1 MPDSV
6 GTPNP
11 PRRARTVFDMKLVIR
26 FWRQDWRQF
35 IGLVALTLFY
45 SAISIVYPR
54 IIGYIIDAIQHG
66 LTDPAHFVISTL
78 WNLVLLLVGA
88 RVIGALSEDFRP
100 LAYMIEG
107 ARFLWRTRNL
117 VFRSVLDQGFSF
129 SNRYPSG
136 DVQQRLDQDLNDV
149 AQFSAFGIFWPM
161 TSVLTMAFALVILIR
176 MNWLLTVVILVPTAA
191 SFFVY
196 LRIGPRVDKWW
207 REWREK
213 ISETNNFLESSF
225 SGIRLVKAYTMEE
238 RNAARLR
245 KILNERIRSAVRGA
259 RLRAAFNSTYGT
271 VAGLGSLAVLVL
283 GGMFVIRGRLT
294 IGEFVAFNA
303 YVDMLVW
310 PMIGIADMITWIWQ
324 TGVEE
329 RRVRELAEFAPDV
342 KINTG
347 TQTAPDFHEVRMT
360 RVGFSYAPVADE
372 GIKGSRDRGI
382 TFVPTV
388 AKPHGG
394 EDTDPQPAA
403 QLKPCTPAL
412 QDIDIVLTP
421 GARIGIAGTVGSGK
435 STIMRLL
442 VRAAEPSTGEVT
454 VDGIPQSK
462 FEIRSLRSLFGYAP
476 QEAGL
481 FSDTIRNNII
491 LGRTAPDTE
500 ERLREV
506 VRIAQLEPELQ
517 AMAKGTEELI
527 GERGLR
533 LSGGQQG
540 RVSIARALF
549 DRPRILLLDDVTA
562 SLDAETEQ
570 QFIRDVIGYM
580 QGATLVIVSHRLSI
594 LAACDIVYVL
604 DQGRIV
610 ESGRHSDLLARH
622 GLYWKLYQRQLMQEA
637 LEKG

>member
-1 MPDSV
+1 MPDSAA
-6 GTPNP
+6 TPKP
-11 PRRARTVFDMKLVIR
+11 KPRAITLFDMKLVLR
-26 FWRQDWRQF
+26 FWRQDWKQF
-35 IGLVALTLFY
+35 MGLVALTLFY
-45 SAISIVYPR
+45 SAISIAYPR
-54 IIGYIIDAIQHG
+54 IIGYIIDAIQQG

-78 WNLVLLLVGA
+78 RNLVLLLVGA
-88 RVIGALSEDFRP
+88 RVVGALSEDFRP

-107 ARFLWRTRNL
+107 ARFLWRTRNM

-129 SNRYPSG
+129 TNRYPSG
-136 DVQQRLDQDLNDV
+136 DVQERLDQDLTDV
-149 AQFSAFGIFWPM
+149 AQFTAFGIFWPM

-196 LRIGPRVDKWW
+196 LRIGPSVDKWW

-213 ISETNNFLESSF
+213 MSETNSFLESSF

-259 RLRAAFNSTYGT
+259 SLRAAFNSTYGT

-283 GGMFVIRGRLT
+283 GGVFVIRGKLT

-329 RRVRELAEFAPDV
+329 RRVRELAEFTPDV

-347 TQTAPDFHEVRMT
+347 MRPAADFHEVRMT
-360 RVGFSYAPVADE
+360 RVGFSYAPVVGPECEASKYVKPPPAD
-372 GIKGSRDRGI
+372 
-382 TFVPTV
+382 P
-388 AKPHGG
+388 A
-394 EDTDPQPAA
+394 QPAA
-403 QLKPCTPAL
+403 QPKPVTPAL

-442 VRAAEPSTGEVT
+442 VRAAEPTGGEVT
-454 VDGIPQSK
+454 VDGIPQPE

-506 VRIAQLEPELQ
+506 VRIAQLEPELK

-570 QFIRDVIGYM
+570 QFIHDVIGYM

>member
-1 MPDSV
+1 MAAKAGPKPQAM
-6 GTPNP
+6 TLL
-11 PRRARTVFDMKLVIR
+11 DMKLVLR
-26 FWRQDWRQF
+26 FWRKDWKQF
-35 IGLVALTLFY
+35 IGLTALTLFY
-45 SAISIVYPR
+45 SAVAIAYPR
-54 IIGYIIDAIQHG
+54 IIGYIVDAIQQG
-66 LTDPAHFVISTL
+66 LNDPAHFVLSTL
-78 WNLVLLLVGA
+78 RNLVLLLVMA
-88 RVIGALSEDFRP
+88 RIAGALAEDLRP
-100 LAYMIEG
+100 FAYMVSA
-107 ARFLWRTRNL
+107 ARFLWRARNQ
-117 VFRSVLDQGFSF
+117 VFRSVLDQGFTF
-129 SNRYPSG
+129 TNRFPSG
-136 DVQQRLDQDLNDV
+136 DVQERLDQDLTDV
-149 AQFSAFGIFWPM
+149 AQFSAGGIFWPM
-161 TSVLTMAFALVILIR
+161 TSVLTMTFALVVLIR
-176 MNWLLTVVILVPTAA
+176 MNWLLTLVTIVPTVA

-196 LRIGPRVDKWW
+196 LRIGPSMDKWW

-213 ISETNNFLESSF
+213 ISETNSFLESSF

-245 KILNERIRSAVRGA
+245 RVLNERIRSAIRGA
-259 RLRAAFNSTYGT
+259 RLRAAFNSTYTT

-283 GGMFVIRGRLT
+283 GGLFVIRGRLT

-329 RRVRELAEFAPDV
+329 RRVRELDEFPPDV
-342 KINTG
+342 KISTG
-347 TQTAPDFHEVRMT
+347 TRPASGFREVRMSQ
-360 RVGFSYAPVADE
+360 VGFSYAPVSE
-372 GIKGSRDRGI
+372 QGIKGSRDRGI
-382 TFVPTV
+382 E
-388 AKPHGG
+388 GG
-394 EDTDPQPAA
+394 GKDGEEQPAA
-403 QLKPCTPAL
+403 RLCTPAL
-412 QDIDIVLTP
+412 QNIDIVLTP
-421 GARIGIAGTVGSGK
+421 GARVGIAGTVGSGK
-435 STIMRLL
+435 STVMRLL
-442 VRAAEPSTGEVT
+442 VRAAEPTRGEIT
-454 VDGIPQSK
+454 VDGTPQPE
-462 FEIRSLRSLFGYAP
+462 FEIGSLRSLFGYAP

-491 LGRTAPDTE
+491 LGRTAPNTE

-506 VRIAQLEPELQ
+506 VRIAQLEPELG
-517 AMAKGTEELI
+517 AMAKGADELI

-549 DRPRILLLDDVTA
+549 DQPRILLLDDVTA

-610 ESGRHSDLLARH
+610 ESGAPSDLLARR
-622 GLYWKLYQRQLMQEA
+622 GLYWKLYQRQLMEEA
-637 LEKG
+637 LKEK

>member
-1 MPDSV
+1 MTV
-6 GTPNP
+6 AEGNP
-11 PRRARTVFDMKLVIR
+11 PTVGNASQKPRAITLLDMKLVLR
-26 FWRQDWRQF
+26 FWRQDWKQF
-35 IGLVALTLFY
+35 MGLVALTVFY
-45 SAISIVYPR
+45 CAIAIAYPR
-54 IIGYIIDAIQHG
+54 IIGYIVDAIQHG
-66 LTDPAHFVISTL
+66 LTDPAHFVLSTL
-78 WNLVLLLVGA
+78 RNLVLLLVAA
-88 RVIGALSEDFRP
+88 RVLGALAEDFRP
-100 LAYMIEG
+100 LAYMISG

-129 SNRYPSG
+129 TNRFPSG
-136 DVQQRLDQDLNDV
+136 DVQERLDQDLNDV
-149 AQFSAFGIFWPM
+149 AQFSAMGIFWPM
-161 TSVLTMAFALVILIR
+161 TSVLTMAFTLVILIR
-176 MNWLLTVVILVPTAA
+176 MNWLLTVVTLVPTVA

-196 LRIGPRVDKWW
+196 LRIGPSVDKWW

-213 ISETNNFLESSF
+213 MSETNSFLESSF

-238 RNAARLR
+238 RNAGRLR

-259 RLRAAFNSTYGT
+259 KLRAAFNSTYGI

-283 GGMFVIRGRLT
+283 GGVFVIRGKLT

-329 RRVRELAEFAPDV
+329 RRVRELYEFTPDV
-342 KINTG
+342 KVNTG
-347 TQTAPDFHEVRMT
+347 IRPATDFSEVRMT
-360 RVGFSYAPVADE
+360 QVGFSYAPVAGPE
-372 GIKGSRDRGI
+372 PAVSKGAAPP
-382 TFVPTV
+382 V
-388 AKPHGG
+388 
-394 EDTDPQPAA
+394 EPAA
-403 QLKPCTPAL
+403 QPKPCAPAL

-442 VRAAEPSTGEVT
+442 VRAAEPTSGAIT
-454 VDGIPQSK
+454 VDGVPQPE
-462 FEIRSLRSLFGYAP
+462 FEVKSLRSLFGYAP
-476 QEAGL
+476 QEASL

-506 VRIAQLEPELQ
+506 VRIAQLEPELK
-517 AMAKGTEELI
+517 AMAKGPEELI

-610 ESGRHSDLLARH
+610 ESGKHTDLLARQ
-622 GLYWKLYQRQLMQEA
+622 GLYWKLYQRQLMEEA
-637 LEKG
+637 LKEK

>member
-1 MPDSV
+1 MPDSTA
-6 GTPNP
+6 TPK
-11 PRRARTVFDMKLVIR
+11 PRRRAITLFDMKLVLR
-26 FWRQDWRQF
+26 FWRQDWKQF
-35 IGLVALTLFY
+35 MGLVALTLFY
-45 SAISIVYPR
+45 SAIAIAYPR
-54 IIGYIIDAIQHG
+54 IIGYIIDAIQQG

-78 WNLVLLLVGA
+78 RNLVLLLVGA
-88 RVIGALSEDFRP
+88 RVVGALSEDFRP
-100 LAYMIEG
+100 LAYMISS
-107 ARFLWRTRNL
+107 ARFMVRTRNM
-117 VFRSVLDQGFSF
+117 VFRSVLDQGFTF
-129 SNRYPSG
+129 TNRFPSG
-136 DVQQRLDQDLNDV
+136 DVQQRLDQDLTDV
-149 AQFSAFGIFWPM
+149 AQFTAFGIFWPM

-176 MNWLLTVVILVPTAA
+176 MNWLLTVVILVPTVA

-196 LRIGPRVDKWW
+196 LRIGPSVDKWW

-213 ISETNNFLESSF
+213 MSETNSFLESSF

-283 GGMFVIRGRLT
+283 GGVFVIRGKLS

-310 PMIGIADMITWIWQ
+310 PMIGIADMITWVWQ

-329 RRVRELAEFAPDV
+329 RRVRELAEFPPDV
-342 KINTG
+342 RVNTG
-347 TQTAPDFHEVRMT
+347 TRPAADFREVRLT

-382 TFVPTV
+382 TLVPTV

-394 EDTDPQPAA
+394 EDAVEQPAA
-403 QLKPCTPAL
+403 KPCPPAL

-442 VRAAEPSTGEVT
+442 VRAAEPSSGEIT
-454 VDGIPQSK
+454 VDGIPQPE
-462 FEIRSLRSLFGYAP
+462 FETRSLRSLFGYAP

-491 LGRTAPDTE
+491 LGRTAPDAE

-506 VRIAQLEPELQ
+506 VRIAQLEPELK
-517 AMAKGTEELI
+517 AMPKGAEELI

-570 QFIRDVIGYM
+570 QFIHDVIGYM

-610 ESGRHSDLLARH
+610 ESGRHSDLLTRH

-637 LEKG
+637 LEKE

>member
-1 MPDSV
+1 MI
-6 GTPNP
+6 TLL
-11 PRRARTVFDMKLVIR
+11 DMKLVLR
-26 FWRQDWRQF
+26 FWRQDWKRF
-35 IGLVALTLFY
+35 IGLTGLTLFY
-45 SAISIVYPR
+45 AAVSIAYPR

-66 LTDPAHFVISTL
+66 LTDPASFVIGTL
-78 WNLVLLLVGA
+78 GNLVLLLVLA
-88 RVIGALSEDFRP
+88 RVAGALAEDLRP
-100 LAYMIEG
+100 LAYMLSG

-117 VFRSVLDQGFSF
+117 IFRSVLDQGFTF
-129 SNRYPSG
+129 TNRFPSG
-136 DVQQRLDQDLNDV
+136 DVQERLDQDLTDV
-149 AQFSAFGIFWPM
+149 SQFSAGGIFWPM
-161 TSVLTMAFALVILIR
+161 TSVLTMTFALVILIR
-176 MNWLLTVVILVPTAA
+176 MNWLLTLVTLVPTVA
-191 SFFVY
+191 SFFIY
-196 LRIGPRVDKWW
+196 LRIGPRMDKWW

-213 ISETNNFLESSF
+213 MSETNNFLESSF
-225 SGIRLVKAYTMEE
+225 SGIRLVKAYAMEE
-238 RNAARLR
+238 RNSARLR
-245 KILNERIRSAVRGA
+245 KVLTERIRSAVRGA
-259 RLRAAFNSTYGT
+259 KLRAAFNSTYTT
-271 VAGLGSLAVLVL
+271 VGGLGSLSVLVL
-283 GGMFVIRGRLT
+283 GGLFVIRGKLT
-294 IGEFVAFNA
+294 IGEFVAFSA

-329 RRVRELAEFAPDV
+329 RRVRELAEFPPDV
-342 KINTG
+342 RSTSG
-347 TQTAPDFHEVRMT
+347 SRPVPDFREVRLA
-360 RVGFSYAPVADE
+360 RVGFSYAPVTAAGVE
-372 GIKGSRDRGI
+372 ESRNRG
-382 TFVPTV
+382 VQDDGKDPGQ
-388 AKPHGG
+388 KP
-394 EDTDPQPAA
+394 DAQPKSCPRA
-403 QLKPCTPAL
+403 LK
-412 QDIDIVLTP
+412 DIDIVLTP

-442 VRAAEPSTGEVT
+442 VRAAEPTSGSIT
-454 VDGIPQSK
+454 VDGTPLPD
-462 FEIRSLRSLFGYAP
+462 FEVESLRSLFGYAP

-481 FSDTIRNNII
+481 FSDTIRNNIV

-506 VRIAQLEPELQ
+506 VRIAQLEPELK

-570 QFIRDVIGYM
+570 QFIRDVMSYM

-610 ESGRHSDLLARH
+610 ESGHHTDLLARR
-622 GLYWKLYQRQLMQEA
+622 GLYWKLYQRQLMEEA
-637 LEKG
+637 LEEK

>member
-1 MPDSV
+1 VPVSA
-6 GTPNP
+6 TNQK
-11 PRRARTVFDMKLVIR
+11 PRAITLLDMKLVLR
-26 FWRQDWRQF
+26 FWRQDWKQF
-35 IGLVALTLFY
+35 IGLTTLTLFY
-45 SAISIVYPR
+45 AAIAIAYPR

-66 LTDPAHFVISTL
+66 LADPAHFVTSTL
-78 WNLVLLLVGA
+78 WNLVLLLVAA
-88 RVIGALSEDFRP
+88 RVAGALAEDFRP
-100 LAYMIEG
+100 LAYMLSG

-117 VFRSVLDQGFSF
+117 VFRSVLDQGFTF
-129 SNRYPSG
+129 TNRYPSG
-136 DVQQRLDQDLNDV
+136 DVQERLDQDLNDV
-149 AQFSAFGIFWPM
+149 AQFSAGGIFWPM
-161 TSVLTMAFALVILIR
+161 TSVLTMAFTLVILIR
-176 MNWLLTVVILVPTAA
+176 MNWLLTLVTLVPTVA

-196 LRIGPRVDKWW
+196 IRIGPRVDKWW

-213 ISETNNFLESSF
+213 MSETNSFLESSF
-225 SGIRLVKAYTMEE
+225 SGIRLVKAYTMED
-238 RNAARLR
+238 RNAGRLR

-259 RLRAAFNSTYGT
+259 KLRAAFNSTYGT

-283 GGMFVIRGRLT
+283 GGVFVIRGKLT

-329 RRVRELAEFAPDV
+329 RRIRELYEFAPDV
-342 KINTG
+342 RANTG
-347 TQTAPDFHEVRMT
+347 TRPARDFREVRMA
-360 RVGFSYAPVADE
+360 RVGFSYAPVTAPEPDAVHPPA
-372 GIKGSRDRGI
+372 GTSR
-382 TFVPTV
+382 P
-388 AKPHGG
+388 APEPKPG
-394 EDTDPQPAA
+394 P
-403 QLKPCTPAL
+403 LLPAL
-412 QDIDIVLTP
+412 EDINLVLAP

-442 VRAAEPSTGEVT
+442 VRAAEPTSGEIT
-454 VDGIPQSK
+454 IDGTRQPE
-462 FEIRSLRSLFGYAP
+462 FEVRSLRSLFGYAP

-506 VRIAQLEPELQ
+506 VRIAQLEPELK
-517 AMAKGTEELI
+517 AMAKGHEELI

-570 QFIRDVIGYM
+570 QFIRDVMGYM
-580 QGATLVIVSHRLSI
+580 QDATLVIVSHRLSI

-610 ESGRHSDLLARH
+610 ESGTHSDLLTRR

>member
-1 MPDSV
+1 MPDSTA
-6 GTPNP
+6 TPKP
-11 PRRARTVFDMKLVIR
+11 KPRAITLFDMKLVLR
-26 FWRQDWRQF
+26 FWRQDWKQF
-35 IGLVALTLFY
+35 MGLVALTLFY
-45 SAISIVYPR
+45 SAISIAYPR

-88 RVIGALSEDFRP
+88 RVLGALSEDFRP
-100 LAYMIEG
+100 LAYMISG
-107 ARFLWRTRNL
+107 ARFLWRTRNM
-117 VFRSVLDQGFSF
+117 VFRSVLDQGFTF
-129 SNRYPSG
+129 TNRYPSG
-136 DVQQRLDQDLNDV
+136 DVQERLDQDLNDV
-149 AQFSAFGIFWPM
+149 AQFSAMGIFWPM

-176 MNWLLTVVILVPTAA
+176 MNWLLTVVILVPTVA

-196 LRIGPRVDKWW
+196 LRIGPSVDKWW

-213 ISETNNFLESSF
+213 MSETNSFLESSF

-259 RLRAAFNSTYGT
+259 CLRAAFNSTYGT

-283 GGMFVIRGRLT
+283 GGVFVIRGKLT

-329 RRVRELAEFAPDV
+329 RRVRELAEFPPDV
-342 KINTG
+342 NTNAG
-347 TQTAPDFHEVRMT
+347 TRTARDFREVRMT
-360 RVGFSYAPVADE
+360 KVGFSYAPVAGPE
-372 GIKGSRDRGI
+372 SGSSKDAA
-382 TFVPTV
+382 PPP
-388 AKPHGG
+388 ANP
-394 EDTDPQPAA
+394 PQPAA
-403 QLKPCTPAL
+403 QPKPCTPAL

-442 VRAAEPSTGEVT
+442 VRAAEPTSGAIT
-454 VDGIPQSK
+454 VDGTPQPE
-462 FEIRSLRSLFGYAP
+462 FETKSLRSLFGYAP

-506 VRIAQLEPELQ
+506 VRIAQLEPELK
-517 AMAKGTEELI
+517 AMAKGAEELI

-570 QFIRDVIGYM
+570 QFIHDVIGYM

-610 ESGRHSDLLARH
+610 ESGRHSDLLARQ

>member
-1 MPDSV
+1 
-6 GTPNP
+6 
-11 PRRARTVFDMKLVIR
+11 
-26 FWRQDWRQF
+26 
-35 IGLVALTLFY
+35 
-45 SAISIVYPR
+45 
-54 IIGYIIDAIQHG
+54 
-66 LTDPAHFVISTL
+66 
-78 WNLVLLLVGA
+78 
-88 RVIGALSEDFRP
+88 
-100 LAYMIEG
+100 
-107 ARFLWRTRNL
+107 
-117 VFRSVLDQGFSF
+117 
-129 SNRYPSG
+129 
-136 DVQQRLDQDLNDV
+136 
-149 AQFSAFGIFWPM
+149 
-161 TSVLTMAFALVILIR
+161 LTMAFAIVILIR
-176 MNWLLTVVILVPTAA
+176 MNWLLTVVILVPTVS

-213 ISETNNFLESSF
+213 MSETNSFLESSF

-259 RLRAAFNSTYGT
+259 RLRAAFNSTYST

-283 GGMFVIRGRLT
+283 GGLFVIRGKLT

-329 RRVRELAEFAPDV
+329 RRVRELAEFPPDV
-342 KINTG
+342 KINAG
-347 TQTAPDFHEVRMT
+347 TRPAADFREVRMT
-360 RVGFSYAPVADE
+360 RVGFSYAPVAGQAFD
-372 GIKGSRDRGI
+372 GSKD
-382 TFVPTV
+382 
-388 AKPHGG
+388 AGG
-394 EDTDPQPAA
+394 PPADPPQPAA
-403 QLKPCTPAL
+403 QPKPCTPAL

-421 GARIGIAGTVGSGK
+421 GARIGIAGTVGSCK

-442 VRAAEPSTGEVT
+442 VRAAEPTSGEIT
-454 VDGIPQSK
+454 VDGTAQPE
-462 FEIRSLRSLFGYAP
+462 FETRSLRSLFGYAP

-481 FSDTIRNNII
+481 FSDTIRNNIV

-506 VRIAQLEPELQ
+506 VRIAQLEPELK

-570 QFIRDVIGYM
+570 QFIHDVIGYM

>member
-1 MPDSV
+1 MPDSAA
-6 GTPNP
+6 TPKP

-26 FWRQDWRQF
+26 FWRQDWKQF
-35 IGLVALTLFY
+35 MGLVALTLFY
-45 SAISIVYPR
+45 CAISIAYPR
-54 IIGYIIDAIQHG
+54 IIGYIIDAIQQG

-78 WNLVLLLVGA
+78 RNLVLLLVGA
-88 RVIGALSEDFRP
+88 RVVGALSEDFRP

-161 TSVLTMAFALVILIR
+161 TSVLTMAFALIILIR
-176 MNWLLTVVILVPTAA
+176 MNWLLTVVILVPTVA

-196 LRIGPRVDKWW
+196 VRIGPRVDKWW

-259 RLRAAFNSTYGT
+259 SLRAAFNSTYGT

-283 GGMFVIRGRLT
+283 GGVFVIRGKLS

-329 RRVRELAEFAPDV
+329 RRVRELAEFKPDV
-342 KINTG
+342 RINTG
-347 TQTAPDFHEVRMT
+347 TRPARDFSEVRMS
-360 RVGFSYAPVADE
+360 RVGFIYAPVAGPESD
-372 GIKGSRDRGI
+372 GSKGAAPPPAD
-382 TFVPTV
+382 P
-388 AKPHGG
+388 
-394 EDTDPQPAA
+394 PQPAA
-403 QLKPCTPAL
+403 QPRTLQPAL

-442 VRAAEPSTGEVT
+442 VRAAEPTSGEIT
-454 VDGIPQSK
+454 VDGIPQPE
-462 FEIRSLRSLFGYAP
+462 FETRSLRSLFGYAP

-506 VRIAQLEPELQ
+506 VRIAQLEPELT

>member
-1 MPDSV
+1 MPDKA
-6 GTPNP
+6 TPK
-11 PRRARTVFDMKLVIR
+11 PRAVTLLDMKLVLR
-26 FWRQDWRQF
+26 FWRQDWKQF
-35 IGLVALTLFY
+35 MGLVALTLFY

-66 LTDPAHFVISTL
+66 LTDPAHFVMSTL

-88 RVIGALSEDFRP
+88 RVVGALSEDFRP

-107 ARFLWRTRNL
+107 ARFLWRTRNQ
-117 VFRSVLDQGFSF
+117 VFRSTLDQGFSF
-129 SNRYPSG
+129 TNRYPSG
-136 DVQQRLDQDLNDV
+136 DVQERLDQDLNDV

-161 TSVLTMAFALVILIR
+161 TSVLTMTFALVILIR
-176 MNWLLTVVILVPTAA
+176 MNWLLTVVILVPTVA

-196 LRIGPRVDKWW
+196 IRIGPSVDKWW

-213 ISETNNFLESSF
+213 MSETNSFLESSF

-238 RNAARLR
+238 RNAGRLR

-259 RLRAAFNSTYGT
+259 KLRAAFNSTYGT

-283 GGMFVIRGRLT
+283 GGVFVIRGKLT

-329 RRVRELAEFAPDV
+329 RRVRELAEFSPDV
-342 KINTG
+342 KVNTG
-347 TQTAPDFHEVRMT
+347 TKPAADFREVRMT
-360 RVGFSYAPVADE
+360 QVGFSYAPVVGPEPQAR
-372 GIKGSRDRGI
+372 K
-382 TFVPTV
+382 
-388 AKPHGG
+388 
-394 EDTDPQPAA
+394 DTAPPPAEPQSAA
-403 QLKPCTPAL
+403 QPKPCVPAL
-412 QDIDIVLTP
+412 QDIDLVLTP

-442 VRAAEPSTGEVT
+442 VRAAEPTSGKIT
-454 VDGIPQSK
+454 VDGIPQPE
-462 FEIRSLRSLFGYAP
+462 FETRSLRSLFGYAP

-506 VRIAQLEPELQ
+506 VRIAQLEPELK
-517 AMAKGTEELI
+517 AMAKGPEELI

-570 QFIRDVIGYM
+570 QFIHDVIDYM

-610 ESGRHSDLLARH
+610 ESGRHGDLLARQ

>member
-1 MPDSV
+1 
-6 GTPNP
+6 
-11 PRRARTVFDMKLVIR
+11 
-26 FWRQDWRQF
+26 
-35 IGLVALTLFY
+35 
-45 SAISIVYPR
+45 
-54 IIGYIIDAIQHG
+54 
-66 LTDPAHFVISTL
+66 
-78 WNLVLLLVGA
+78 
-88 RVIGALSEDFRP
+88 
-100 LAYMIEG
+100 
-107 ARFLWRTRNL
+107 
-117 VFRSVLDQGFSF
+117 
-129 SNRYPSG
+129 
-136 DVQQRLDQDLNDV
+136 
-149 AQFSAFGIFWPM
+149 
-161 TSVLTMAFALVILIR
+161 
-176 MNWLLTVVILVPTAA
+176 
-191 SFFVY
+191 
-196 LRIGPRVDKWW
+196 VDKWW

-213 ISETNNFLESSF
+213 MSETNSFLESSF

-245 KILNERIRSAVRGA
+245 KVLNERIRSAVRGA
-259 RLRAAFNSTYGT
+259 KLRAAFNSTYGT

-283 GGMFVIRGRLT
+283 GGLFVVRGKLT

-329 RRVRELAEFAPDV
+329 RRVRELAEFTPDV

-347 TQTAPDFHEVRMT
+347 TRPARDFREVRMS
-360 RVGFSYAPVADE
+360 RVGFSYAPVGGPECD
-372 GIKGSRDRGI
+372 GSKDAAPPPAGPR
-382 TFVPTV
+382 
-388 AKPHGG
+388 
-394 EDTDPQPAA
+394 QPAA
-403 QLKPCTPAL
+403 QPKSGTLQPAL

-442 VRAAEPSTGEVT
+442 VRAAEPTSGEIT
-454 VDGIPQSK
+454 VDGIKQPE

-506 VRIAQLEPELQ
+506 VRIAQLEPELK

-570 QFIRDVIGYM
+570 RFIRDVIGYM
-580 QGATLVIVSHRLSI
+580 EGATLVIVSHRLSI

-610 ESGRHSDLLARH
+610 ESGGHSDLLARH

-637 LEKG
+637 LEKE